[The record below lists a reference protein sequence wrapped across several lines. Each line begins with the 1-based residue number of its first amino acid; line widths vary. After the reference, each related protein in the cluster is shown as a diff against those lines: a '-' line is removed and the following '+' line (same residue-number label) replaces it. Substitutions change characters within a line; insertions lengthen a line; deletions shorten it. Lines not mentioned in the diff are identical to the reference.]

1 MRVMLSLS
9 RTVAFSRNAGVAGC
23 VTAAVV
29 AVVLDAAPL
38 AASSPDGPRE
48 PRAVCSVVEIASDQ
62 APRRRNHF
70 RATRILDLEFET
82 QLIGRSK
89 RKRSLEL
96 RLYTPR
102 GFLYQVLETSAVPG
116 RGRAR
121 RFEARLP
128 VAGTSIM
135 ASGLYGRWRLV
146 PHLAGQREPCGPGR
160 SFVIQ
165 P

>member
-1 MRVMLSLS
+1 MLLMLS
-9 RTVAFSRNAGVAGC
+9 
-23 VTAAVV
+23 AVL
-29 AVVLDAAPL
+29 AAAPL
-38 AASSPDGPRE
+38 AASSSHE
-48 PRAVCSVVEIASDQ
+48 PLERNAVCAVVEIGSDQ
-62 APRRRNHF
+62 APRKRRRF
-70 RATRILDLEFET
+70 SATRILDLDFET
-82 QLIGRSK
+82 HLFGRLK
-89 RKRSLEL
+89 RERSLQL

-102 GFLYQVLETSAVPG
+102 GFLYQVLETEVDPD

-135 ASGLYGRWRLV
+135 ASGLYGRWRVV
-146 PHLAGQREPCGPGR
+146 PHLDGERKACGPGR